1 MSSLER
7 YLIAL
12 VLCILQHGAFFVTTM
27 VNVKYYLGYI
37 NKRLKGYVINKSR
50 ISPGESYY
58 FKCKNCI
65 TIRLS
70 THNLHPNQERYNMI
84 NIIVNEN
91 GYTINGKYVQIKA
104 VESKII
110 KRSIVES
117 IFLEIEL
124 YRRLPKIL

>member
-1 MSSLER
+1 MSRLER

-58 FKCKNCI
+58 FKCKN
-65 TIRLS
+65 
-70 THNLHPNQERYNMI
+70 PNQERYNMI

>member
-1 MSSLER
+1 MLSTNQEYHPENHIIS
-7 YLIAL
+7 
-12 VLCILQHGAFFVTTM
+12 
-27 VNVKYYLGYI
+27 NVKI
-37 NKRLKGYVINKSR
+37 VS
-50 ISPGESYY
+50 
-58 FKCKNCI
+58 
-65 TIRLS
+65 
-70 THNLHPNQERYNMI
+70 QERYNMI